1 MRSMV
6 GLLLAAVVTGA
17 LVAGVLPMHAPEAQ
31 AITVRHRTHSSDD
44 GGVSARDRAEL
55 TLAATMIVKSRK
67 GGTKKGNRS
76 MALNYKNLDRYDKGK
91 TIMRRQLAA
100 AWLAGG
106 GSLYNVST
114 AERRRVNVYRKQ
126 PGGRCSACVRADS
139 ADRLPTAPPSSGRCT
154 GRSDKHYAYS
164 GIPLIPTAAASTP
177 GSIHRTEGPDE
188 ASGVLGR
195 AAAGD
200 AVGAGATDDRRSG
213 AALQRRSGFGSCR
226 DDPVV
231 RDLRDGHRRPARDF
245 PLPIAQ
251 DEARFRSGRNRSS
264 RLILDTT
271 SPAPERLKHPHSLS
285 SEGVSP
291 CAQRV
296 NHRPTASVVH
306 KAHRWPCDFHR
317 FPGPRRI
324 SGDISNV
331 SSGGVL

>member
-6 GLLLAAVVTGA
+6 GLLLAAVVTGD

-55 TLAATMIVKSRK
+55 KLAATMIVKSRK

-164 GIPLIPTAAASTP
+164 GIPLIPTAVISTMNYN
-177 GSIHRTEGPDE
+177 SCE
-188 ASGVLGR
+188 
-195 AAAGD
+195 
-200 AVGAGATDDRRSG
+200 TD
-213 AALQRRSGFGSCR
+213 
-226 DDPVV
+226 
-231 RDLRDGHRRPARDF
+231 
-245 PLPIAQ
+245 
-251 DEARFRSGRNRSS
+251 
-264 RLILDTT
+264 RLILYHGWT
-271 SPAPERLKHPHSLS
+271 S
-285 SEGVSP
+285 
-291 CAQRV
+291 
-296 NHRPTASVVH
+296 SVL
-306 KAHRWPCDFHR
+306 ALAAL
-317 FPGPRRI
+317 GMA
-324 SGDISNV
+324 
-331 SSGGVL
+331 SSGVGFVPAMLVEVGSTLYSMRKDEIEYQQSRSRWNATYWIIQYSLYTRIYPQN